1 MSESTFRV
9 YGRSDDLIEVEGPLF
24 SDEFG
29 AYDKTREVHLSDGSI
44 LSVGYGKMVGGVEEG
59 IWSVKLVKQ
68 GSAFIRIEEC
78 FDADA
83 KIYSDIAYFEPTVS
97 AACIHKSLPEGTTKE
112 IVCPECSH
120 AFTVVA
126 CKACGMDI
134 GE

>member
-9 YGRSDDLIEVEGPLF
+9 YGQSDDLIEVEGPLF

-29 AYDKTREVHLSDGSI
+29 AYDKGRDVHLSDGSV
-44 LSVGYGKMVGGVEEG
+44 LSVVYGKMVGGVEEG
-59 IWSVKLVKQ
+59 IWSIKLVKQ
-68 GSAFIRIEEC
+68 GSAFLRIEEC

-83 KIYSDIAYFEPTVS
+83 KLYSDVAYFEPSIS
-97 AACIHKSLPEGTTKE
+97 AACIHESLPERSKE
-112 IVCPECSH
+112 IVCPECDH

-126 CKACGMDI
+126 CKACGKEV